1 MPQLPHTS
9 NHQHDDLRQTVPHR
23 PGVRRLAEVAE
34 VGLALAL
41 VLLLAA
47 DVLELLVE
55 IPELR
60 GELGDVRPV
69 VFAVGLRAAD
79 DDVEVQPNVRGGAP
93 RRPRR
98 ARQADRVVPRFV
110 RGEGEAAVVGP
121 PCAHD
126 VVGREEFLWVVWWA
140 SIACVESER
149 GTYVY
154 FNKNAQP
161 GVLDIFLLLLR
172 PLEGLVVSCATKTA
186 KGQYESV

>member
-23 PGVRRLAEVAE
+23 PGVGRLAEVAE

-55 IPELR
+55 VAQLRRELR
-60 GELGDVRPV
+60 DVRPV
-69 VFAVGLRAAD
+69 VLAVGLRAPD
-79 DDVEVQPNVRGGAP
+79 DDVEVQPDVRGGAP

-110 RGEGEAAVVGP
+110 RGEREAAVVWSAR
-121 PCAHD
+121 AHD
-126 VVGREEFLWVVWWA
+126 VVGGDEFLRVVRCA
-140 SIACVESER
+140 SVVCEES
-149 GTYVY
+149 
-154 FNKNAQP
+154 
-161 GVLDIFLLLLR
+161 
-172 PLEGLVVSCATKTA
+172 
-186 KGQYESV
+186 